1 MLMCTAVWLHP
12 YASVYCGD
20 MWLYLK
26 EVSALSKCALPSG
39 SAVCYKPVALRAVA
53 VMIVRSVPPCSH
65 KVAFWH
71 DIEYLSCAGKFDY
84 CA

>member
-1 MLMCTAVWLHP
+1 MLMCKAVRLHP

-20 MWLYLK
+20 MWLFLK
-26 EVSALSKCALPSG
+26 GVSALSKCALPSG

-65 KVAFWH
+65 EVAFWH
-71 DIEYLSCAGKFDY
+71 DIGYLSCAGKFDC

>member
-20 MWLYLK
+20 LWLYLK

-39 SAVCYKPVALRAVA
+39 SAVCYKPVALRAGA
-53 VMIVRSVPPCSH
+53 VMIVRSVPPLSHEVALWHGIGYWCS
-65 KVAFWH
+65 A
-71 DIEYLSCAGKFDY
+71 ES
-84 CA
+84 